1 MEALLLLIMGATNV
15 ICFVLGARVGQKVVR
30 GEPVELPTINPAE
43 IIQQKRERREAQEEQ
58 DKVSVI
64 LQNAERYDGTSNGQK
79 DVPR

>member
-1 MEALLLLIMGATNV
+1 MGATNV
-15 ICFVLGARVGQKVVR
+15 ICFVLGARVGQKVMR
-30 GEPVELPTINPAE
+30 GDPVEFVKFPTINPSE

-64 LQNAERYDGTSNGQK
+64 LQNIERYDGTSMGQK